1 MKETAEYEKEKE
13 KSNASQLSP
22 VGRGEEVTLCLDLFS
37 KAQALATSLTDSPK
51 ITLFVLYIS
60 RCKWARVSLNTCIG
74 VDWLQVQ
81 ERLKTNERTTESTI
95 KREFY

>member
-1 MKETAEYEKEKE
+1 MYGKRFPPAEKKVLEMKETGEYEKE

-37 KAQALATSLTDSPK
+37 KAQALATSLIDSPK

-74 VDWLQVQ
+74 VDWLQDQ
-81 ERLKTNERTTESTI
+81 ERSA
-95 KREFY
+95 